1 MNDYKHSY
9 NAVSIATNRCQ
20 ESHGAM
26 TALQTGPH
34 FLVATCHPPSSSCCA
49 SGSKVHSVSIV
60 HSVPPAAVCGHS
72 SLRFSPADSRIS
84 VAADSR
90 RKSAGAFAALLVS
103 GWRIL
108 ALWRYAARISAS
120 VQPRSTPTIRN
131 RSSPGVRSV
140 AVPRPPSAS
149 RGAGARLL
157 LPPRCGGVNADTART
172 IIVQGASRSHAR
184 CQQGAY
190 ANPLHAKSFLR
201 VAHGAAGRPGLRLLM
216 RRTLHS
222 HFSGGPPFSLWPFY
236 NGLV

>member
-1 MNDYKHSY
+1 
-9 NAVSIATNRCQ
+9 
-20 ESHGAM
+20 M

-172 IIVQGASRSHAR
+172 IIVQGASPCWPRTLPTRRVRQSFTRQILFTRGTRSRGPAR
-184 CQQGAY
+184 PQTADEADVTLPFQRRTAVFVV
-190 ANPLHAKSFLR
+190 AVLQWAR
-201 VAHGAAGRPGLRLLM
+201 VVAAHGARASLQLRAFY
-216 RRTLHS
+216 RRARS
-222 HFSGGPPFSLWPFY
+222 
-236 NGLV
+236 